1 MKHGLT
7 LLFSLAW
14 RNLWRNRRRT
24 LVILFAIVLGVWAM
38 IVMSAFSRGIAMQ
51 IFNSAI
57 DDMTGHIQ
65 IHAPSYL
72 DDPVIDHTIDEDN
85 AALVSAL
92 SNKKI
97 ESWTFR
103 IRVPAVIASEQESSG
118 LVLLGINPSTEAN
131 MSFVKNDIALGRYF
145 SDADDQGIIIGKKLA
160 ERLGTGLDKRVVIMT
175 QDASNKIA
183 DRGFRII
190 GIFDA
195 DVNEMETG
203 FAFIALNTARHL
215 LQADNKISEIALRAK
230 DVAATDSVVAEL
242 ARALPALDVKAWHTL
257 QPFVRIMLEVYDSM
271 MIVWN
276 LIVFLA
282 MGFGIVNTLLMAVFE
297 RTREFGLFLALGLR
311 PSFIL
316 FQIWLEALLLLFIG
330 LIVGNAVS
338 WLTVVATGDGID
350 VSAFSRGM
358 ELAKMSNIIP
368 FVIVQKDL
376 IMSNLV
382 VLILGM
388 MAGFYPAWRATRLV
402 PADAITRV

>member
-1 MKHGLT
+1 MKHELT

-85 AALVSAL
+85 AALASAL

>member
-72 DDPVIDHTIDEDN
+72 DDPVIDHTIDENN